1 MNNKKK
7 RSSAHGIAWDLSALY
22 RGIDDPQIQADLDT
36 SLERARAFEQKY
48 KGSIHTEPAISAAT
62 LCEVVQE
69 FESIEELMGK
79 TGSYASLVHA
89 AKSDVAEHGA
99 LVQRAS
105 ERGAEVNQHLI
116 FFELEWLSVPDDAAE
131 KLIRS
136 PELARYGHFLEKQR
150 VYREHKLTEA
160 EEKILNVRNTTGPG
174 AFQRLF
180 SETNSRLTMQVVENG
195 ESREVSLQE
204 GLAYLYRPEREL
216 RETAATGLTNTLK
229 RNEHLLTFIFN
240 TLVQDKKTSDGLRNY
255 DGPADSRHLANEID
269 AGTVNLLIESC
280 ESRHD
285 LVHRYYRLKAKMLG
299 IDGLKDYDRYA
310 PVFEK
315 QPNCEW
321 DRCKEVVS
329 ASYHSFSSELG
340 NIVDRFFNE
349 NWIDAELRDGKRGGA
364 FSASTVPGAHPYNL
378 LNYTDNIRDV
388 MTCAH
393 ELGHGV
399 HQYLA
404 REAGY
409 LQQGTPLTMAETA
422 STFGEMVTFY
432 RLLEEFDDPAVIRG
446 LICSKIENAFA
457 TVFRQ
462 IVLTRFEQKAH
473 HARRE
478 EGELPTARINEL
490 WMAANQ
496 PMHGDTVELTEGYG
510 YWWMYIPHF
519 IHTPFYCYAYSF
531 GELLVFALYKKYKEE
546 GEPFVP
552 KYLDMLRAGGSE
564 SPKNLLAKMD
574 IDVATAD
581 FWLGGLKVLE
591 QLVERAEQ
599 LA

>member
-1 MNNKKK
+1 MNNQEK
-7 RSSAHGIAWDLSALY
+7 RSSAQGIAWDLTALY
-22 RGIDDPQIQADLDT
+22 QGIDDPQIQADLDAA
-36 SLERARAFEQKY
+36 LERAKAFEEKY
-48 KGSIHTEPAISAAT
+48 KGSIHTDPAISAEA
-62 LCEVVQE
+62 LCEAVQE

-79 TGSYASLVHA
+79 AGSYAGLVHA

-99 LVQRAS
+99 LVQRTS
-105 ERGAEVNQHLI
+105 EHGAEVNQHLI
-116 FFELEWLSVPDDAAE
+116 FFELEWLSVPDDVAE
-131 KLIRS
+131 KLILS
-136 PELARYGHFLEKQR
+136 PELARYSHYLEKER
-150 VYREHKLTEA
+150 AYKDHKLTEA
-160 EEKILNVRNTTGPG
+160 EEKILNVRNTTGPS

-180 SETNSRLTMQVVENG
+180 SETNSRLTMEVTENG

-216 RETAATGLTNTLK
+216 RKTAAEGLTNTLK
-229 RNEHLLTFIFN
+229 KNEHLLTFIYN
-240 TLVQDKKTSDGLRNY
+240 TLVLDKKTSDELRSY

-285 LVHRYYRLKAKMLG
+285 LVHRYYSLKAKLLG
-299 IDGLKDYDRYA
+299 IDDLKDYDRYA
-310 PVFEK
+310 PVFEQ

-321 DRCKEVVS
+321 NRCKEIVS
-329 ASYHSFSSELG
+329 SSYHSFSPELG
-340 NIVDRFFNE
+340 DIVDRFFNE

-364 FSASTVPGAHPYNL
+364 FSASTVPDAHPYNL

-432 RLLEEFDDPAVIRG
+432 RLLDEFDDPTVIRG

-462 IVLTRFEQKAH
+462 IVLTRFEEKAH
-473 HARRE
+473 HARRT
-478 EGELPTARINEL
+478 EGELPTERINEL
-490 WMAANQ
+490 WMEANQ
-496 PMHGDTVELTEGYG
+496 PMHGDTVELTDSYG

-531 GELLVFALYKKYKEE
+531 GELLVFALYNKYKEE
-546 GEPFVP
+546 GEAFVP
-552 KYLDMLRAGGSE
+552 KYLGLLRAGGSD
-564 SPKNLLAKMD
+564 SPKNLLAGMD
-574 IDVATAD
+574 IDVTTSG
-581 FWLGGLKVLE
+581 FWLGGLNVLE
-591 QLVERAEQ
+591 QLVKRAEE